1 MADARNK
8 FTQPDEDT
16 PFGRHL
22 KEVTRYLNIG
32 VPSFTGTYNATLP
45 EEERWMI
52 QVQVP
57 GRMFM
62 PVTEP
67 IEFSFDAPT
76 WSLGKSMA
84 AHIAMGRIGEVY
96 HKDLKDTIYQI
107 CGRRDE
113 HWEMISTRKDR
124 SIAAFI
130 QELNQHI
137 RRQENQMCVD
147 MLDLKKAKTRI
158 KELEEELKATRED
171 YEEEIEILVEKNDD
185 LIKKIGIFMG
195 DSTPVDEDE
204 EPQEISPE
212 DYIIIDGTDS
222 EADSSDD
229 DDVDEAGADIME
241 STAVEY
247 F

>member
-1 MADARNK
+1 MADARIK
-8 FTQPDEDT
+8 FMQPDEDT

-22 KEVTRYLNIG
+22 KEVTKYLNIG
-32 VPSFTGTYNATLP
+32 KPSFTGTYNATLP

-57 GRMFM
+57 GRTFM

-84 AHIAMGRIGEVY
+84 AHITMGRIGEVY

-107 CGRRDE
+107 CGHRDE
-113 HWEMISTRKDR
+113 QWEMINTSKDR

-137 RRQENQMCVD
+137 RRQENQMCAG
-147 MLDLKKAKTRI
+147 MIDLKKAMTRI
-158 KELEEELKATRED
+158 TELEEEIKATRED
-171 YEEEIEILVEKNDD
+171 YEEEIIVLVEKNDD
-185 LIKKIGIFMG
+185 LTRKIGVFMG
-195 DSTPVDEDE
+195 NPAPGGEDDGSTCLEN
-204 EPQEISPE
+204 
-212 DYIIIDGTDS
+212 YIIIDDTDS
-222 EADSSDD
+222 DPDDSDD
-229 DDVDEAGADIME
+229 DYVDEAGADIME
-241 STAVEY
+241 SSTDQ
-247 F
+247 FF

>member
-1 MADARNK
+1 MADAKNK
-8 FTQPDEDT
+8 FTQLDEDT

-57 GRMFM
+57 GSTSM

-96 HKDLKDTIYQI
+96 HKDLKDTIY
-107 CGRRDE
+107 
-113 HWEMISTRKDR
+113 
-124 SIAAFI
+124 
-130 QELNQHI
+130 
-137 RRQENQMCVD
+137 
-147 MLDLKKAKTRI
+147 
-158 KELEEELKATRED
+158 
-171 YEEEIEILVEKNDD
+171 
-185 LIKKIGIFMG
+185 
-195 DSTPVDEDE
+195 
-204 EPQEISPE
+204 
-212 DYIIIDGTDS
+212 
-222 EADSSDD
+222 
-229 DDVDEAGADIME
+229 
-241 STAVEY
+241 
-247 F
+247 